1 MKKHSSVLKFVL
13 MVIICGILGGLAAA
27 FLGSVDASSLGLAL
41 SQWLIMASPL
51 LLALSV
57 VLCLLG
63 TVFFYIRAKN
73 RLNQND
79 YLNDDLAFDQIDHNL
94 TISMTI
100 NSLIYVLAFLFFGI
114 FAAGLDT
121 LFNVD
126 MPLGYFIITIG
137 IFIIGAFV
145 GIYLQ
150 TCLIKMTK
158 VLYPN
163 KKGDPLEFSFAK
175 DWLDSCDEA
184 EQYIIYRSAYKAY
197 QITQKCLIF
206 GWLIAVFGAMFFS
219 TGLLPI
225 VLVTLIWGVI
235 TLTFSFQ
242 SMKLSKTQ
250 LR

>member
-1 MKKHSSVLKFVL
+1 MKKHSSVLKFVF

-150 TCLIKMTK
+150 TCLIK
-158 VLYPN
+158 
-163 KKGDPLEFSFAK
+163 
-175 DWLDSCDEA
+175 
-184 EQYIIYRSAYKAY
+184 
-197 QITQKCLIF
+197 
-206 GWLIAVFGAMFFS
+206 
-219 TGLLPI
+219 
-225 VLVTLIWGVI
+225 
-235 TLTFSFQ
+235 
-242 SMKLSKTQ
+242 
-250 LR
+250 